1 MANPSKGGDAKLW
14 VYHPAARDQ
23 DCQVAEANYTKIFA
37 SLEIARL
44 VLFEPYQL
52 FVR

>member
-1 MANPSKGGDAKLW
+1 MRG
-14 VYHPAARDQ
+14 Q
-23 DCQVAEANYTKIFA
+23 DGQVAEDDITQKVIFA
-37 SLEIARL
+37 SLANPRL